1 MKNYA
6 RGSKPDASLNAG
18 KIDELIENYHRSG
31 MTQRK
36 FASVHGIAYS
46 TFTLWLSRSRKGP
59 RKKSDAK
66 WLEINSASPPSQSE
80 YILEI
85 PGGMILRF
93 NRGFDRQEVG
103 DLIGLIG
110 RTCSP

>member
-66 WLEINSASPPSQSE
+66 WLEMT
-80 YILEI
+80 
-85 PGGMILRF
+85 PGETRKETLPNGVK
-93 NRGFDRQEVG
+93 EVG
-103 DLIGLIG
+103 GAG
-110 RTCSP
+110 